1 MSIRQSYGSNDS
13 GILKDPFFK
22 ELNVLFKNMLHNQA
36 EFVPFGSAMKL
47 PYPMN
52 TWYNDEFFV
61 IEIPILK
68 GKLEDIEIT
77 KSVDLL
83 RVKYQ
88 NSNREELEKK
98 WISRGIVER
107 DFDHAWRLSA
117 KLDHTG
123 IQSVFENGLLT
134 IYVPFAKAAK
144 PEKVQILDTGAN
156 WKKIATGDSLVET
169 TESL

>member
-1 MSIRQSYGSNDS
+1 MSIRQYYGSNDS
-13 GILKDPFFK
+13 GILNDPFFK
-22 ELNVLFKNMLHNQA
+22 EVNLMFRNMLHNQA
-36 EFVPFGSAMKL
+36 EFVPFGSALKM

-61 IEIPILK
+61 IEIPIIK

-77 KSVDLL
+77 KSVDQL

-88 NSNREELEKK
+88 NSDREDPNKK

-117 KLDHTG
+117 KFDHTG
-123 IQSVFENGLLT
+123 IQSVFENGLLA
-134 IYVPFAKAAK
+134 IYIPFAKEAK

-156 WKKIATGDSLVET
+156 WKKIATGQKLVET